1 MKLIRSIAAFQACRS
16 VQAAIVLSLALSA
29 APVLAVEEVDGVPVP
44 IERPD
49 AHSDDEKDKPGDAG
63 SDPGDIE
70 PSDAV
75 APQPRPADAP
85 AAEGEDVV
93 APEPRP
99 DPEPEGKD
107 APPENGKAAGTAD

>member
-16 VQAAIVLSLALSA
+16 VQAAILLSLSLSA

-63 SDPGDIE
+63 SDPGS
-70 PSDAV
+70 PV
-75 APQPRPADAP
+75 HV
-85 AAEGEDVV
+85 DVD
-93 APEPRP
+93 EPRQHQ
-99 DPEPEGKD
+99 
-107 APPENGKAAGTAD
+107 AAIDVNLMDRTARRSLRLAEDQVLDDGRTRAAYDKPLP